1 MSEIK
6 FGALHEEVKKSIRL
20 QKQKDIYELRKN
32 ELKKNLKKRK
42 QFKVK
47 TKKI

>member
-6 FGALHEEVKKSIRL
+6 FGEQHDEKKKSIRL

-42 QFKVK
+42 KFKVK